1 MDKLRALHYFVAA
14 VEEGSFSAAA
24 RRFDVSVPAVT
35 KLVSS
40 LERDLGVKLLDR
52 STQGLALT
60 ARGAQYL
67 ESCTPLLAQLADAER
82 ALVAPELRRTRTL
95 VVGAPPLL
103 SRALLVPALPE
114 WHERHPHVHIDLR
127 TVDFL
132 TVTDTATRGVDVL
145 VALGW
150 PGSVDLVQR
159 PLVQSRLIV
168 CASPAY
174 WRRHGIPARPA
185 ELANHACPLVRSP
198 EGTVLDLW
206 RHMRDGVVEEVAVS
220 GWLTC
225 ANRDD
230 VLQAVLLG
238 QGVGRFAD
246 LSVWPFVR
254 DGLLQPVL
262 VDWESSDSPPFSAL
276 IRPESK
282 RDAVVQ
288 DFVGFL
294 SDLLGPVEAKCSAA
308 FGARPSAVRP
318 RWYASRP
325 GRASKS
331 RGG

>member
-14 VEEGSFSAAA
+14 SEEGSFSAAA

-40 LERDLGVKLLDR
+40 LERELGVRLLDR

-60 ARGAQYL
+60 ARGAQFL

-82 ALVAPELRRTRTL
+82 ALAAPGARRARTL

-103 SRALLVPALPE
+103 SRALLVPALAG
-114 WHERHPHVHIDLR
+114 WHDRHPHVHIDLR
-127 TVDFL
+127 TLDVL
-132 TVTDTATRGVDVL
+132 TVTGADSRGVDVL

-150 PGSVDLVQR
+150 PSSVDLVQR
-159 PLVQSRLIV
+159 PLVQSRLVV

-174 WRRHGIPARPA
+174 WRRHGIPNRPA
-185 ELANHACPLVRSP
+185 ELANHVCPLVRSP

-206 RHMRDGVVEEVAVS
+206 RHTRDGVVEEVAAS

-225 ANRDD
+225 ESRDD

-238 QGVGRFAD
+238 HGVGRFAD
-246 LSVWPFVR
+246 LSVWSFVR
-254 DGLLQPVL
+254 DGLLQPAL
-262 VDWESSDSPPFSAL
+262 VDWVSSDSPPFSAL
-276 IRPESK
+276 IRPEA
-282 RDAVVQ
+282 RQDAVVQ
-288 DFVGFL
+288 QFVGFL
-294 SDLLGPVEAKCSAA
+294 AELLRPIEAQCSEA

-325 GRASKS
+325 GRASKA
-331 RGG
+331 RR

>member
-14 VEEGSFSAAA
+14 AEEGSFSAAA

-35 KLVSS
+35 KLVTA
-40 LERDLGVKLLDR
+40 LERDLGVTLLDR

-60 ARGAQYL
+60 ARGAQYV
-67 ESCTPLLAQLADAER
+67 ESCTPLLAQLADADR
-82 ALVAPELRRTRTL
+82 ALAAPGARRARSL

-103 SRALLVPALPE
+103 SRALLVPALAD
-114 WHERHPHVHIDLR
+114 WHARHPCVHIDLR
-127 TVDFL
+127 TMDFL
-132 TVTDTATRGVDVL
+132 TVKDTATRGVDVL

-159 PLVQSRLIV
+159 PLAQSRLII

-174 WRRHGIPARPA
+174 WRRHGMPARPSD
-185 ELANHACPLVRSP
+185 LSSHACALVRSP

-206 RHMRDGVVEEVAVS
+206 RHTREGVVDEVAVG

-225 ANRDD
+225 ASRDD

-262 VDWESSDSPPFSAL
+262 LDWESSDAPPFSAL

-294 SDLLGPVEAKCSAA
+294 SDLLVPVEATCSQA
-308 FGARPSAVRP
+308 FGARPSPVRP
-318 RWYASRP
+318 RWYTSRP
-325 GRASKS
+325 GRASKALK
-331 RGG
+331 

>member
-14 VEEGSFSAAA
+14 AEEGSFSAAA

-40 LERDLGVKLLDR
+40 LERELGVKLLDR

-60 ARGAQYL
+60 ARGSQYL
-67 ESCTPLLAQLADAER
+67 ESCSPVLAQLADADR
-82 ALVAPELRRTRTL
+82 ALAAPGARRVRTL

-103 SRALLVPALPE
+103 SRALLVPALTD
-114 WHERHPHVHIDLR
+114 WHERYAHVHIELR
-127 TVDFL
+127 TMDFL
-132 TVTDTATRGVDVL
+132 TVKDTAVRGVDVV

-159 PLVQSRLIV
+159 PLAQSRLIV

-174 WRRHGIPARPA
+174 WRQHGVPARPA

-198 EGTVLDLW
+198 EGTLLDLW
-206 RHMRDGVVEEVAVS
+206 RYARNGVVEEVAVR

-225 ANRDD
+225 ASRDD

-254 DGLLQPVL
+254 DGLLQPAL
-262 VDWESSDSPPFSAL
+262 VDWESSDSPPFNAL

-282 RDAVVQ
+282 RDTVVQ
-288 DFVGFL
+288 DFVRFL
-294 SDLLGPVEAKCSAA
+294 SGLLSPVEAQCKEA

-318 RWYASRP
+318 RWYSSRP
-325 GRASKS
+325 GRASKTH
-331 RGG
+331 R